1 MKNWLNKNESVVS
14 KIGAVSLAVG
24 LIFLAYDLP
33 WITWSIILI
42 NAILI
47 ALVLK
52 YRK

>member
-1 MKNWLNKNESVVS
+1 MKNWLNKNEGTVS
-14 KIGAVSLAVG
+14 KIGTISLIVG

-33 WITWSIILI
+33 WVTWSINLI
-42 NAILI
+42 NIILM

>member
-1 MKNWLNKNESVVS
+1 MKDWLNKNEGTLSE
-14 KIGAVSLAVG
+14 IGTISLIVG

-33 WITWSIILI
+33 WVTWSIILI
-42 NAILI
+42 NVILM

>member
-1 MKNWLNKNESVVS
+1 MKNWLNKNEGTVS
-14 KIGAVSLAVG
+14 KIGAVSLIIG

-33 WITWSIILI
+33 WVTWSIILI
-42 NAILI
+42 NVMLM